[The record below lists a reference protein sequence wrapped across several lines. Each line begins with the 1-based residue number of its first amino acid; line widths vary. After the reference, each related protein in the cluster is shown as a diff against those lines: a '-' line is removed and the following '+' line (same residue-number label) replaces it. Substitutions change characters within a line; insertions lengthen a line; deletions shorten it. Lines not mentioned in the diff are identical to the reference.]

1 MRNLIFFL
9 SLFFILAVLP
19 VLAVEPPSLENHQ
32 FYGYVFWNESQTAPK
47 TVTATLSIASF
58 PSAIKDTACVNKA
71 CSGKYGYSSD
81 NILRVKGGKQGDLI
95 LFKVDSFLL
104 KNYTYEPDQA
114 TQLNFSLFAGAV
126 APAINLS
133 ASVNLTACSSNWNC
147 SDWNT
152 CTEQKQSR
160 TCNDLNKCNSS
171 LINKTEEQSCGTAAN
186 NVPSQKKTTPKN
198 VTAALG
204 CPYYWDCSTWSECS
218 TVGTQTR
225 TCLRTDDCDQKL
237 KDKKVEEIL
246 KDLSQI
252 PEKVKTAV
260 VNHGGGYYNHSF
272 FWQILK
278 KDVPFSGKVSEA
290 IVKQWGSFDK
300 FKEEL
305 SNAAVGKFGSGWAW
319 LVLNKG
325 RLEIITTSNQDCPL
339 SLGMVPLLN
348 IDVWEHAYYLKYQ
361 NRRAEYVENFFKVIN
376 WKKVD
381 ELYNKA
387 VKK

>member
-1 MRNLIFFL
+1 MPNLEP
-9 SLFFILAVLP
+9 LP
-19 VLAVEPPSLENHQ
+19 YAYNSLEPYIDEQTMRIHHDKHHQ
-32 FYGYVFWNESQTAPK
+32 AYFDKF
-47 TVTATLSIASF
+47 
-58 PSAIKDTACVNKA
+58 
-71 CSGKYGYSSD
+71 
-81 NILRVKGGKQGDLI
+81 
-95 LFKVDSFLL
+95 
-104 KNYTYEPDQA
+104 
-114 TQLNFSLFAGAV
+114 
-126 APAINLS
+126 
-133 ASVNLTACSSNWNC
+133 
-147 SDWNT
+147 
-152 CTEQKQSR
+152 
-160 TCNDLNKCNSS
+160 
-171 LINKTEEQSCGTAAN
+171 TAAI
-186 NVPSQKKTTPKN
+186 S
-198 VTAALG
+198 G
-204 CPYYWDCSTWSECS
+204 EM
-218 TVGTQTR
+218 
-225 TCLRTDDCDQKL
+225 KL

-252 PEKVKTAV
+252 SEKVKTAV

-361 NRRAEYVENFFKVIN
+361 NRRAEYVENFCKVIN